1 MSLEIMKRQVS
12 KELDIPYEVVNKA
25 YNSFWQF
32 IRSTIVKLPLKEEL
46 TEDQFNQLKTNFNI
60 PSLGKL
66 NCTYGRYKAIKDKY
80 NERNKNKKD

>member
-66 NCTYGRYKAIKDKY
+66 NCTYDRYKAIKDKY